1 MRRIEGALILA
12 LVLPPATVF
21 ADDAADDDGYR
32 VYGADPCPNHDGI
45 VGRRT
50 CPRYGEWAIDW
61 PAVTVT
67 FGLGM
72 RHLAPTPV
80 PQTSLR
86 SASAV
91 TTTSTTEDPSTSSRY
106 SISEQVAIA
115 PNPLTFF
122 AFEVEFSPSRPDHLA
137 PGERQFSAASQLVA
151 GLRGGGKLLRI
162 GAEIAGGMRIV
173 DSEGDQ
179 DDFVL
184 EVRARGDIWAT
195 PWVTFG
201 VLVGRSLIDRG
212 DWVTGI
218 SLGTHTNAFDGR

>member
-1 MRRIEGALILA
+1 MHRIVLVIALL
-12 LVLPPATVF
+12 PATAF
-21 ADDAADDDGYR
+21 ADDAADDGGYR
-32 VYGADPCPNHDGI
+32 LYGADPCPNHDGI

-67 FGLGM
+67 FGFGV
-72 RHLAPTPV
+72 RHVAQGRTADAVARMTTPTTIDGPESV
-80 PQTSLR
+80 G
-86 SASAV
+86 
-91 TTTSTTEDPSTSSRY
+91 RY

-151 GLRGGGKLLRI
+151 GLRGGGKVLRL

-173 DSEGDQ
+173 DAEEDQ
-179 DDFVL
+179 DDVVL
-184 EVRARGDIWAT
+184 EARARGDVWLT
-195 PWVTFG
+195 PWLTLG
-201 VLVGRSLIDRG
+201 VVIGSSLIDRG
-212 DWVTGI
+212 DYMTGI

>member
-1 MRRIEGALILA
+1 MRRIEGALVIALA
-12 LVLPPATVF
+12 LPSATVF
-21 ADDAADDDGYR
+21 ADAADDDGYR
-32 VYGADPCPNHDGI
+32 LYGAEPCPNHDGI
-45 VGRRT
+45 VGRRS

-67 FGLGM
+67 FGLGV
-72 RHLAPTPV
+72 RHLAPGPV
-80 PQTSLR
+80 SQAGAAR
-86 SASAV
+86 SSSTV
-91 TTTSTTEDPSTSSRY
+91 TNPTTIDDPTASSRY

-151 GLRGGGKLLRI
+151 GLRGGGKLVRI
-162 GAEIAGGMRIV
+162 GVEVAGGMRIV
-173 DSEGDQ
+173 DSEEDQ

-184 EVRARGDIWAT
+184 EVRARGDIWVT

-201 VLVGRSLIDRG
+201 VVIGSSLIDRG
-212 DWVTGI
+212 DWMTGL